1 MRPFADYHTHTRF
14 SHGKGSIEDNVL
26 AARERGLQQVAITDH
41 GPRHFFIG
49 VKGKEAFKKARLEID
64 SLRHKY
70 PDMDILLGVEAN
82 VISREGEIDVSDNI
96 LPFLDLIL
104 VGYHLMVRT
113 LDLYFAYH
121 LNIKNR
127 LHRHNL
133 PGGGDVRQLNTR
145 ALMGAV
151 RKYPV
156 KIITHPGLHLDIDT
170 KALARVCKERGTA
183 LEVNC
188 SYLQETR
195 EFLQV
200 AVDTGVLFAISSDA
214 HHPSQVGNFG
224 EALELVTDMGISAS
238 RFINIRSEKP

>member
-1 MRPFADYHTHTRF
+1 MRPFADFHTHTRF

-26 AARERGLQQVAITDH
+26 AARKRGLQQVAITDH

-49 VKGKEAFKKARLEID
+49 VKGRDAFEQARGQID
-64 SLRHKY
+64 DLRHKY

-82 VISREGEIDVSDNI
+82 VISREGEIDVPEDI
-96 LPFLDLIL
+96 FPYLDIIL

-113 LDLYFAYH
+113 LDFSFAYH

-127 LHRHNL
+127 LHRRNL
-133 PGGGDVRQLNTR
+133 PGGGDVRQVNTR

-156 KIITHPGLHLDIDT
+156 KIVTHPGLHLDIDT
-170 KALARVCKERGTA
+170 RALARVCKERGTA

-195 EFLQV
+195 EFLQA

-214 HHPSQVGNFG
+214 HHPSQVGDFA
-224 EALELVTDMGISAS
+224 EALEMVADMGISAS
-238 RFINIRSEKP
+238 RFINIR

>member
-26 AARERGLQQVAITDH
+26 AARGRGLQQVAITDH

-49 VKGKEAFKKARLEID
+49 AKGKESFKKARSQID
-64 SLRHKY
+64 SLRRKY
-70 PDMDILLGVEAN
+70 TDMDILLGVEAN
-82 VISREGEIDVSDNI
+82 VISREGEIDVPEDI
-96 LPFLDLIL
+96 LPYLDLIL
-104 VGYHLMVRT
+104 VGYHLLVRT
-113 LDLYFAYH
+113 LDFSFAYH

-133 PGGGDVRQLNTR
+133 PGGGDVRQVNTR

-156 KIITHPGLHLDIDT
+156 KIVTHPGLHLDIDT
-170 KALARVCKERGTA
+170 RALALVCKERGTA

-195 EFLQV
+195 EFLQA

-214 HHPSQVGNFG
+214 HHPSQVGDFA
-224 EALELVTDMGISAS
+224 EALEMVADMGISTS
-238 RFINIRSEKP
+238 RFINIR